1 MLYALA
7 EGWRWCED
15 EFVFTEG
22 WRQEDMNSGVCDA
35 ARTTRELVK
44 AMNSLVSFLQF
55 EGEDASM
62 FSSKKLPTLDT
73 QLWVDQ
79 TDRQIRFEFYEKPT
93 VPNRVLQ
100 KDTALSEQSIRTSL
114 TQEVVRRLKNTC
126 AETSCEDR
134 SAMLSKF
141 SQKLVNSGHSVASA
155 QYILVHGAI
164 RYTQLVRNSLLDAN
178 HPEYKPLYCD
188 KSYNTANRRLHKL
201 LSKTGWYEE
210 DSVVKKTK

>member
-1 MLYALA
+1 MMLWDKAWFELLRNQGIETLLYYRYVDDARNMLYALA

-22 WRQEDMNSGVCDA
+22 WRQEDLNSGVCDA

-79 TDRQIRFEFYEKPT
+79 TGRQIRFEFY
-93 VPNRVLQ
+93 
-100 KDTALSEQSIRTSL
+100 
-114 TQEVVRRLKNTC
+114 
-126 AETSCEDR
+126 
-134 SAMLSKF
+134 F
-141 SQKLVNSGHSVASA
+141 
-155 QYILVHGAI
+155 
-164 RYTQLVRNSLLDAN
+164 LL
-178 HPEYKPLYCD
+178 C
-188 KSYNTANRRLHKL
+188 
-201 LSKTGWYEE
+201 
-210 DSVVKKTK
+210 V